1 MNKKSNKL
9 FLVLAIVLLIISLK
23 CLFDGFNYKNEY
35 INSEDYPSMNVNAYV
50 GGDAYNYII
59 NGTYFTGYMV
69 LGGSSGIA
77 SVLLFCLSKKI
88 SMYNEIVDV
97 LNNGKAET
105 QTNVGND
112 TTENGEFVENS
123 DNTKV

>member
-1 MNKKSNKL
+1 MKKKTST
-9 FLVLAIVLLIISLK
+9 LLIVVSAILLVISLK
-23 CLFDGFNYKNEY
+23 CLMDGFNYKNEY
-35 INSEDYPSMNVNAYV
+35 INSEDYPSINVNAYV

-77 SVLLFCLSKKI
+77 SVLLFCLSKKV

-97 LNNGKAET
+97 LNNGKEET
-105 QTNVGND
+105 QTNIGND
-112 TTENGEFVENS
+112 TTENGGL
-123 DNTKV
+123 

>member
-1 MNKKSNKL
+1 MKKKSST
-9 FLVLAIVLLIISLK
+9 LLIVVSAILLVISLK
-23 CLFDGFNYKNEY
+23 CLMDGFNYKNEY

-77 SVLLFCLSKKI
+77 SVLLFCLGKKI
-88 SMYNEIVDV
+88 SMYNEIIDV
-97 LNNGKAET
+97 LNNGKEET
-105 QTNVGND
+105 RTNVGND
-112 TTENGEFVENS
+112 SAENGEFVEKP
-123 DNTKV
+123 DNTKA